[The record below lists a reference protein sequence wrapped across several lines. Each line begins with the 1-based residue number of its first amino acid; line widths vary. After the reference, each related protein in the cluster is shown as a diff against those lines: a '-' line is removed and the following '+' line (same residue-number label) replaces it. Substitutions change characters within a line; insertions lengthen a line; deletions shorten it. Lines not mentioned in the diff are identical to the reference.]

1 MPITEV
7 FQRPTVKQVIFQIT
21 YPNLFYLESKIGDL
35 QLSIMEKFPES
46 SLLFRRQ
53 VVFADIAPG
62 GKIEDVIEKSQTE
75 QSTKKIWQFNSPKGY
90 QLNIASDSLTMTS
103 QLHKT
108 YANKASDNRFRDI
121 IEFVVTQFL
130 NITKIPLIL
139 RIGLRYVD
147 ECPMPSNKTAD
158 FLNFYKTTF
167 PVERFKIEDATEMN
181 FRTIVKRD
189 NVYVRYAESF
199 KQSPD
204 NTYKLILDFDGF
216 SNNIQAEQWLATTD
230 KLHDIISAEFEATI
244 KDPVYRYM
252 RGENV

>member
-35 QLSIMEKFPES
+35 QLNIMEKFPES

-53 VVFADIAPG
+53 VLFADIGPG
-62 GKIEDVIEKSQTE
+62 GKIEDVIEKSQME
-75 QSTKKIWQFNSPKGY
+75 QGTKKIWQFNSPKGY
-90 QLNIASDSLTMTS
+90 QMNITSDSLDITS
-103 QLHKT
+103 KLHKT
-108 YANKASDNRFRDI
+108 YNNAASDNRFRDI

-147 ECPMPSNKTAD
+147 ECPMPSNITAD
-158 FLNFYKTTF
+158 FLSYYKTTF
-167 PVERFKIEDATEMN
+167 PVDRFKIEDAIEMN
-181 FRTIVKRD
+181 FMATVKRD
-189 NVYVRYAESF
+189 NGYVRYAESF

-216 SNNIQAEQWLATTD
+216 ANNIQAEQCLVTTD
-230 KLHDIISAEFEATI
+230 KLHDIISAEFKATI
-244 KDPVYRYM
+244 KEPVYRYM
-252 RGENV
+252 RGESV